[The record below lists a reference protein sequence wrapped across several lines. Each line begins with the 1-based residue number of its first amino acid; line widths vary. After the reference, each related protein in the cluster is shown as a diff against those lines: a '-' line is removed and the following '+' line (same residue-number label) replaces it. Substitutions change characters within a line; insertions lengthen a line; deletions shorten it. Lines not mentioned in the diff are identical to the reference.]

1 MQSTRAISV
10 VRFGI
15 EGKELEVDAEM
26 REAVIKSDRE
36 AELFTPERCYILEM
50 SNSEADPGVSIARA
64 RVEPGITTALHRL
77 EAVEERYIVLEG
89 VGRMEV
95 GDLEPVDVEPG
106 AVVLVPAGTRQRI
119 TNTGDRDLIFLC
131 VCTPRFYPGSY
142 EDIEG

>member
-1 MQSTRAISV
+1 
-10 VRFGI
+10 
-15 EGKELEVDAEM
+15 M

-36 AELFTPERCYILEM
+36 TEFFTPERCYILEM

-77 EAVEERYIVLEG
+77 EAVEERYVVLEG

-106 AVVLVPAGTRQRI
+106 AVVLVPAGRRQRI

-131 VCTPRFYPGSY
+131 VCTPRFYPESY